1 MQSGK
6 YLLVV
11 IILAGIFIFSNQIQ
25 KTPLL
30 ASDNTEFAKAVV
42 VAIEND
48 NYNIDETTGVGDSQ
62 NVTLEITSGNYKGQ
76 TVQGTSM
83 NGYLYGAVCELGTK
97 VIVRVSNYNDQLS
110 ASVYNYDREFEIGFL
125 ILAFLVTMWLVGGRK
140 GIDSIIALVFT
151 FIVVL
156 FLYIPMLYIG
166 VSPFLSAVIAV
177 ILITVMTHILLAD
190 LQIKSVSAMLGTICG
205 VVVAGIIAI
214 IFGKFAH
221 VNGYN
226 VDEIETLIYVG
237 QVSKIDIGGILFSGI
252 LISSLGAVMDVA
264 MSISSS
270 LHEIQ
275 LNAPQIT
282 RKELF
287 HSGMTIGRDMI
298 GTMSNTLILAYVGSS
313 INLVVILYA
322 YSYSLHQILG
332 MYSIAIE
339 IMSGIAGTMGIILTV
354 PFTSFICAMLLKKE
368 NQLKNIK
375 ELINH

>member
-1 MQSGK
+1 MKRILLNSSK
-6 YLLVV
+6 YLCV
-11 IILAGIFIFSNQIQ
+11 IVILLGIFLFNSQVQ

-30 ASDNTEFAKAVV
+30 ADDNTEFAKAVV
-42 VAIEND
+42 VSVESN
-48 NYNIDETTGVGDSQ
+48 NYDIDETTGVGDSQ

-76 TVQGTSM
+76 TVKAVSM
-83 NGYLYGAVCELGTK
+83 NGYLYGAVCQAGTK
-97 VIVRVSNYNDQLS
+97 VIVRISDFNDQLS
-110 ASVYNYDREFEIGFL
+110 ASVYNYDREFEIVFL
-125 ILAFLVTMWLVGGRK
+125 ILAFLFTMWFVGGRK

-151 FIVVL
+151 FIVIL
-156 FLYIPMLYIG
+156 FMYIPMLYIG
-166 VSPFLSAVIAV
+166 VSPFLSAVAAV
-177 ILITVMTHILLAD
+177 ILITIITHILLAD
-190 LQIKSVSAMLGTICG
+190 LQIKSISAMLGTICG
-205 VVVAGIIAI
+205 VVVAGIIAV
-214 IFGKFAH
+214 IFGHFAH
-221 VNGYN
+221 INGYN

-237 QVSKIDIGGILFSGI
+237 QVSNIDIGGILFSGI

-275 LNAPQIT
+275 CNAPHIT

-322 YSYSLHQILG
+322 YNYSVHQILS

-354 PFTSFICAMLLKKE
+354 PFTSFICALLLKRKE
-368 NQLKNIK
+368 EIANQ
-375 ELINH
+375 

>member
-1 MQSGK
+1 MKRILLNSSK
-6 YLLVV
+6 YLCV
-11 IILAGIFIFSNQIQ
+11 IVILLGIFLFNSQVQ

-30 ASDNTEFAKAVV
+30 ADDNTEFAKAVV
-42 VAIEND
+42 VSVGSN
-48 NYNIDETTGVGDSQ
+48 NYDIDETTGVGDSQ

-76 TVQGTSM
+76 TVKAVSM
-83 NGYLYGAVCELGTK
+83 NGYLYGAVCQAGTK
-97 VIVRVSNYNDQLS
+97 VIVRISDFNDQLS
-110 ASVYNYDREFEIGFL
+110 ASVYNYDREFEIVFL
-125 ILAFLVTMWLVGGRK
+125 ILAFLFTMWFVGGRK

-151 FIVVL
+151 FIVIL
-156 FLYIPMLYIG
+156 FMYIPMLYIG
-166 VSPFLSAVIAV
+166 VSPFLSAVAAV
-177 ILITVMTHILLAD
+177 ILITIITHILLAD
-190 LQIKSVSAMLGTICG
+190 LQIKSISAMLGTICG
-205 VVVAGIIAI
+205 VVVAGIIAV
-214 IFGKFAH
+214 IFGHFAH
-221 VNGYN
+221 INGYN

-237 QVSKIDIGGILFSGI
+237 QVSNIDIGGILFSGI

-275 LNAPQIT
+275 CNAPHIT

-322 YSYSLHQILG
+322 YNYSVHQILS

-354 PFTSFICAMLLKKE
+354 PFTSFICALLLKRKE
-368 NQLKNIK
+368 EIANQ
-375 ELINH
+375 

>member
-1 MQSGK
+1 MKRILLNSSK
-6 YLLVV
+6 YLCV
-11 IILAGIFIFSNQIQ
+11 IVILLGIFLFNSQVQ

-30 ASDNTEFAKAVV
+30 ADDNTEFAKAVV
-42 VAIEND
+42 VSVESN
-48 NYNIDETTGVGDSQ
+48 NYDIDETTGVGDSQ

-76 TVQGTSM
+76 TVKAVSM
-83 NGYLYGAVCELGTK
+83 NGYLYGAVCQAGTK
-97 VIVRVSNYNDQLS
+97 VIVRISDFNDQLS
-110 ASVYNYDREFEIGFL
+110 ASVYNYDREFEIVFL
-125 ILAFLVTMWLVGGRK
+125 ILAFLFTMWFVGGRK

-151 FIVVL
+151 FIVIL
-156 FLYIPMLYIG
+156 FMYIPMLYIG
-166 VSPFLSAVIAV
+166 VSPFLSAVAAV
-177 ILITVMTHILLAD
+177 ILITIITHILLAD
-190 LQIKSVSAMLGTICG
+190 LQIKSISAMLGTICG
-205 VVVAGIIAI
+205 VVVAGIIAV
-214 IFGKFAH
+214 IFGHFAH
-221 VNGYN
+221 INGYN

-237 QVSKIDIGGILFSGI
+237 QVSNIDIDGILFSGI

-275 LNAPQIT
+275 CNAPHIT

-322 YSYSLHQILG
+322 YNYSVHQILS

-354 PFTSFICAMLLKKE
+354 PFTSFICALLLKRKE
-368 NQLKNIK
+368 EISNQ
-375 ELINH
+375 

>member
-42 VAIEND
+42 VAVESD
-48 NYNIDETTGVGDSQ
+48 NYNIDEATGVGDSQ

-83 NGYLYGAVCELGTK
+83 NGYLYGAVCKVGTK
-97 VIVRVSNYNDQLS
+97 VIVRVSDFNDQLS

-237 QVSKIDIGGILFSGI
+237 
-252 LISSLGAVMDVA
+252 
-264 MSISSS
+264 
-270 LHEIQ
+270 
-275 LNAPQIT
+275 
-282 RKELF
+282 
-287 HSGMTIGRDMI
+287 
-298 GTMSNTLILAYVGSS
+298 
-313 INLVVILYA
+313 
-322 YSYSLHQILG
+322 
-332 MYSIAIE
+332 
-339 IMSGIAGTMGIILTV
+339 
-354 PFTSFICAMLLKKE
+354 
-368 NQLKNIK
+368 
-375 ELINH
+375 

>member
-1 MQSGK
+1 MKRILLNSSK
-6 YLLVV
+6 YLCV
-11 IILAGIFIFSNQIQ
+11 IVILLGIFLFNSQVQ

-30 ASDNTEFAKAVV
+30 ADDNTEFAKAVV
-42 VAIEND
+42 VSVGSN
-48 NYNIDETTGVGDSQ
+48 NYDIDETTGVGDSQ

-76 TVQGTSM
+76 TVKAVSM
-83 NGYLYGAVCELGTK
+83 NGYLYGAVCQAGTK
-97 VIVRVSNYNDQLS
+97 VIVRISDFNDQLS
-110 ASVYNYDREFEIGFL
+110 ASVYNYDREFEIVFL
-125 ILAFLVTMWLVGGRK
+125 ILAFLFTMWFVGGRK
-140 GIDSIIALVFT
+140 GIDSIIALIFT
-151 FIVVL
+151 FIVIL
-156 FLYIPMLYIG
+156 FMYIPMLYIG
-166 VSPFLSAVIAV
+166 VSPFLSAVAAV
-177 ILITVMTHILLAD
+177 ILITIITHILLAD
-190 LQIKSVSAMLGTICG
+190 LQIKSISAMLGTICG
-205 VVVAGIIAI
+205 VVVAGIIAV
-214 IFGKFAH
+214 IFGHFAH
-221 VNGYN
+221 INGYN

-237 QVSKIDIGGILFSGI
+237 QVSNIDIDGILFSGI

-275 LNAPQIT
+275 CNAPHIT

-322 YSYSLHQILG
+322 YNYSVHQILS

-354 PFTSFICAMLLKKE
+354 PFTSFICALLLKRKE
-368 NQLKNIK
+368 EIANQ
-375 ELINH
+375 

>member
-1 MQSGK
+1 MKRILLNSSK
-6 YLLVV
+6 YLCV
-11 IILAGIFIFSNQIQ
+11 IVILLGIFFFNSQVQ

-30 ASDNTEFAKAVV
+30 ADDNTEFAKAVV
-42 VAIEND
+42 VSVESN
-48 NYNIDETTGVGDSQ
+48 NYDIDETTGVGDSQ

-76 TVQGTSM
+76 TVKAVSM
-83 NGYLYGAVCELGTK
+83 NGYLYGAVCQAGTK
-97 VIVRVSNYNDQLS
+97 VIVRISDFNDQLS
-110 ASVYNYDREFEIGFL
+110 ASVYNYDREFEIVFL
-125 ILAFLVTMWLVGGRK
+125 ILAFLFTMWFVGGRK

-151 FIVVL
+151 FIVIL
-156 FLYIPMLYIG
+156 FMYIPMLYIG
-166 VSPFLSAVIAV
+166 VSPFLSAVAAV
-177 ILITVMTHILLAD
+177 ILITIITHILLAD
-190 LQIKSVSAMLGTICG
+190 LQIKSISAMLGTICG
-205 VVVAGIIAI
+205 VVVAGIIAF
-214 IFGKFAH
+214 IFGHFAH
-221 VNGYN
+221 INGYN

-237 QVSKIDIGGILFSGI
+237 QVSNIDIGGILFSGI

-275 LNAPQIT
+275 CNAPHIT

-322 YSYSLHQILG
+322 YNYSVHQILS

-354 PFTSFICAMLLKKE
+354 PFTSFICALLLKRKE
-368 NQLKNIK
+368 EIANQ
-375 ELINH
+375 

>member
-1 MQSGK
+1 MKRILLNSSK
-6 YLLVV
+6 YLCV
-11 IILAGIFIFSNQIQ
+11 IVILLGIFLFNSQVQ

-30 ASDNTEFAKAVV
+30 ADDNTEFAKAVV
-42 VAIEND
+42 VSVGSN
-48 NYNIDETTGVGDSQ
+48 NYDIDETTGVGDSQ

-76 TVQGTSM
+76 TVKAVSM
-83 NGYLYGAVCELGTK
+83 NGYLYGAVCQAGTK
-97 VIVRVSNYNDQLS
+97 VIVRISDFNDQLS
-110 ASVYNYDREFEIGFL
+110 ASVYNYDREFEIVFL
-125 ILAFLVTMWLVGGRK
+125 ILAFLFTMWFVGGRK

-151 FIVVL
+151 FIVIL
-156 FLYIPMLYIG
+156 FMYIPMLYIG
-166 VSPFLSAVIAV
+166 VSPFLSAVAAV
-177 ILITVMTHILLAD
+177 ILITIITHILLAD
-190 LQIKSVSAMLGTICG
+190 LQIKSISAMLGTICG
-205 VVVAGIIAI
+205 VVVAGIIAV
-214 IFGKFAH
+214 IFGHFAH
-221 VNGYN
+221 INGYN

-237 QVSKIDIGGILFSGI
+237 QVSNIDIDGILFSGI
-252 LISSLGAVMDVA
+252 LISSLGAFMDVA

-275 LNAPQIT
+275 CNAPHIT

-322 YSYSLHQILG
+322 YNYSVHQILS

-354 PFTSFICAMLLKKE
+354 PFTSFICALLLKRKE
-368 NQLKNIK
+368 EIANQ
-375 ELINH
+375 

>member
-1 MQSGK
+1 MKRILLNSSK
-6 YLLVV
+6 YLCV
-11 IILAGIFIFSNQIQ
+11 IVILLGIFFFNSQVQ

-30 ASDNTEFAKAVV
+30 ADDNTEFAKAVV
-42 VAIEND
+42 VSVGSN
-48 NYNIDETTGVGDSQ
+48 NYDIDETTGVGDSQ
-62 NVTLEITSGNYKGQ
+62 NVILEITSGNYKGQ
-76 TVQGTSM
+76 TVKAVSM
-83 NGYLYGAVCELGTK
+83 NGYLYGAVCQAGTK
-97 VIVRVSNYNDQLS
+97 VIVRISDFNDQLS
-110 ASVYNYDREFEIGFL
+110 ASVYNYDREFEIVFL
-125 ILAFLVTMWLVGGRK
+125 ILAFLFTMWFVGGRK

-151 FIVVL
+151 FIVIL
-156 FLYIPMLYIG
+156 FMYIPMLYIG
-166 VSPFLSAVIAV
+166 VSPFLSAVAAV
-177 ILITVMTHILLAD
+177 IFITIITHILLAD
-190 LQIKSVSAMLGTICG
+190 LQIKSISAMLGTICG
-205 VVVAGIIAI
+205 VVVAGIIAV
-214 IFGKFAH
+214 IFGHFAH
-221 VNGYN
+221 INGYN

-237 QVSKIDIGGILFSGI
+237 QVSNIDIGGILFSGI

-275 LNAPQIT
+275 CNAPHIT

-322 YSYSLHQILG
+322 YNYSMHQILS

-354 PFTSFICAMLLKKE
+354 PFTSFICALLLKRKE
-368 NQLKNIK
+368 EIANQ
-375 ELINH
+375 

>member
-1 MQSGK
+1 MKRILLNSSK
-6 YLLVV
+6 YLCV
-11 IILAGIFIFSNQIQ
+11 IVILLGIFLFNSQVQ

-30 ASDNTEFAKAVV
+30 ADDNTEFAKAVV
-42 VAIEND
+42 VSVGSN
-48 NYNIDETTGVGDSQ
+48 NYDIDETTGVGDSQ
-62 NVTLEITSGNYKGQ
+62 NVILEITSGNYKGQ
-76 TVQGTSM
+76 TVKAVSM
-83 NGYLYGAVCELGTK
+83 NGYLYGAVCQAGTK
-97 VIVRVSNYNDQLS
+97 VIVRISDFNDQLS
-110 ASVYNYDREFEIGFL
+110 ASVYNYDREFEIVFL
-125 ILAFLVTMWLVGGRK
+125 ILAFLFTMWFVGGRK

-151 FIVVL
+151 FIVIL
-156 FLYIPMLYIG
+156 FMYIPMLYIG
-166 VSPFLSAVIAV
+166 VSPFLSAVAAV
-177 ILITVMTHILLAD
+177 ILITIITHILLAD
-190 LQIKSVSAMLGTICG
+190 LQIKSISAMLGTICG
-205 VVVAGIIAI
+205 VVVAGIIAV
-214 IFGKFAH
+214 IFGHFAH
-221 VNGYN
+221 INGYN

-237 QVSKIDIGGILFSGI
+237 QVSNIDIDGILFSGI

-275 LNAPQIT
+275 CNAPHIT

-322 YSYSLHQILG
+322 YNYSVHQILS

-354 PFTSFICAMLLKKE
+354 PFTSFICALLLKRKE
-368 NQLKNIK
+368 EIANQ
-375 ELINH
+375 

>member
-1 MQSGK
+1 MKRILLNSSK
-6 YLLVV
+6 YLCV
-11 IILAGIFIFSNQIQ
+11 IVILLGIFLFNSQVQ

-30 ASDNTEFAKAVV
+30 ADDNTEFAKAVV
-42 VAIEND
+42 VSVESN
-48 NYNIDETTGVGDSQ
+48 NYDIDETTGVGDSQ

-76 TVQGTSM
+76 TVKAVSM
-83 NGYLYGAVCELGTK
+83 NGYLYGAVCQAGTK
-97 VIVRVSNYNDQLS
+97 VIVRISDFNDQLS
-110 ASVYNYDREFEIGFL
+110 ASVYNYDREFEIVFL
-125 ILAFLVTMWLVGGRK
+125 ILAFLFTMWFVGGRK
-140 GIDSIIALVFT
+140 GIDSIIALIFT
-151 FIVVL
+151 FIVIL
-156 FLYIPMLYIG
+156 FMYIPMLYIG
-166 VSPFLSAVIAV
+166 VSPFLSAVAAV
-177 ILITVMTHILLAD
+177 ILITIITHILLAD
-190 LQIKSVSAMLGTICG
+190 LQIKSISAMLGTICG
-205 VVVAGIIAI
+205 VVVAGIIAF
-214 IFGKFAH
+214 IFGHFAH
-221 VNGYN
+221 INGYN

-237 QVSKIDIGGILFSGI
+237 QVSNIDIDGILFSGI

-275 LNAPQIT
+275 CNAPHIT

-322 YSYSLHQILG
+322 YNYSVHQILS

-354 PFTSFICAMLLKKE
+354 PFTSFICALLLKRKE
-368 NQLKNIK
+368 EIANQ
-375 ELINH
+375 